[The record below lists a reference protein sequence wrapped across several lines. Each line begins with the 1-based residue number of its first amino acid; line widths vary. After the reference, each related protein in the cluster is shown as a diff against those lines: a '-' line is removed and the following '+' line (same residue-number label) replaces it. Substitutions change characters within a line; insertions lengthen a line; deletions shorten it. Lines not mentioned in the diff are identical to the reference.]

1 MKNNA
6 EVKKMSS
13 NREKLKNMGGPA
25 FENDHKRVRPFGTFN
40 PMQQERIIT
49 HMNTIGSKKEE
60 MHRLNGSMNNMDIG
74 DIDSI

>member
-1 MKNNA
+1 
-6 EVKKMSS
+6 MSS
-13 NREKLKNMGGPA
+13 NREKLKKMTEAA
-25 FENDHKRVRPFGTFN
+25 FENDPKKSKPFGAFN

-60 MHRLNGSMNNMDIG
+60 MRRSEGSLNIKDMI

>member
-1 MKNNA
+1 
-6 EVKKMSS
+6 MSS

-25 FENDHKRVRPFGTFN
+25 FENDPKRVRPFGTFN

-60 MHRLNGSMNNMDIG
+60 IRRADNAINIADMI
-74 DIDSI
+74 DIDSL

>member
-1 MKNNA
+1 
-6 EVKKMSS
+6 MSS

-25 FENDHKRVRPFGTFN
+25 FENDPKRSKPFGAFN

-60 MHRLNGSMNNMDIG
+60 IHRSKNPMNIADIA
-74 DIDSI
+74 DIDSF

>member
-1 MKNNA
+1 
-6 EVKKMSS
+6 MSS

-25 FENDHKRVRPFGTFN
+25 FENDPKRVRPFGTFN

-49 HMNTIGSKKEE
+49 HMNTIGSKREE
-60 MHRLNGSMNNMDIG
+60 MHRLNNSINIADMI

>member
-1 MKNNA
+1 
-6 EVKKMSS
+6 MSS

-25 FENDHKRVRPFGTFN
+25 FENDSKRVKPFGAFN

-60 MHRLNGSMNNMDIG
+60 TRRPEGTLNIKDMIDIA
-74 DIDSI
+74 SI

>member
-1 MKNNA
+1 
-6 EVKKMSS
+6 MSS
-13 NREKLKNMGGPA
+13 NREKLKNMGESA
-25 FENDHKRVRPFGTFN
+25 FENDFTKSKPFGAFN

-60 MHRLNGSMNNMDIG
+60 MRRSNGSINIKDMI

>member
-1 MKNNA
+1 
-6 EVKKMSS
+6 MSS
-13 NREKLKNMGGPA
+13 NREKLKKMTEAA
-25 FENDHKRVRPFGTFN
+25 FENDTKKSKPFGAFN

-60 MHRLNGSMNNMDIG
+60 MRRSEGSINIKDMI

>member
-1 MKNNA
+1 
-6 EVKKMSS
+6 MSS

-25 FENDHKRVRPFGTFN
+25 FENDSKPQKPFGAFN

-49 HMNTIGSKKEE
+49 HMNTIGSKKSE
-60 MHRLNGSMNNMDIG
+60 MRRSSGSINIADMI

>member
-1 MKNNA
+1 
-6 EVKKMSS
+6 MSS
-13 NREKLKNMGGPA
+13 NREKLKNMGEPA
-25 FENDHKRVRPFGTFN
+25 FENDPKRSRPFGTFN

-60 MHRLNGSMNNMDIG
+60 TRRPEGTLNIKDMI